1 MKLTTRDYSGRK
13 DYAHYDTAR
22 LREEYVVEDVFG
34 IDDIH
39 LTYSYIDRIVFGGVI
54 PVKETV
60 VLGSADRKSV
70 V

>member
-22 LREEYVVEDVFG
+22 LREEYVVEDGFG

-39 LTYSYIDRIVFGGVI
+39 LTYADIDRIVVGGGI
-54 PVKETV
+54 RVK
-60 VLGSADRKSV
+60 
-70 V
+70 